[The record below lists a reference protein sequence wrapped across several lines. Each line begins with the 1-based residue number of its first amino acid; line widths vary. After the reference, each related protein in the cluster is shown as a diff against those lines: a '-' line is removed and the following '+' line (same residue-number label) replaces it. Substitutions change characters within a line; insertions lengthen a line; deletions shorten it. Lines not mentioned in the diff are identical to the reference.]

1 MAIGF
6 VPDSYTVNE
15 NEGSVTLTVRVISG
29 ILDRD
34 VEVIIFSTQNDQ
46 ALGKDYS
53 ICTYD
58 CLAAAQ

>member
-1 MAIGF
+1 MVIGF

-29 ILDRD
+29 TLDRD
-34 VEVIIFSTQNDQ
+34 VEVVFFTQNDQ

-53 ICTYD
+53 MYD
-58 CLAAAQ
+58 CLAAAH